1 MMFYAYSIHAIK
13 MSDSERSTYHRALE
27 ALIVG
32 AAAGALVYAFVD
44 TTNFDILGMNLS
56 GPVAVGSAVAVSSF
70 AADSLQHYVLPE
82 DRSGMLAGTL
92 GKPLVSGA
100 TAAAVLGLMV
110 GFENLDTQAI
120 AGIFGV
126 GVAAEVGGVYI
137 SNGVMPYLM

>member
-1 MMFYAYSIHAIK
+1 
-13 MSDSERSTYHRALE
+13 MSDSEKSTYHRALE

-32 AAAGALVYAFVD
+32 ASAGALVYAFVD
-44 TTNFDILGMNLS
+44 TTNFDILGMSLS

-70 AADSLQHYVLPE
+70 VADNLQHYVLPE
-82 DRSGMLAGTL
+82 DRSGMLVGTL

-110 GFENLDTQAI
+110 GFENLDTQAL

-126 GVAAEVGGVYI
+126 GVAAEVAGVYV